1 MRLRLFPL
9 LLATWI
15 LGCTTAVHVH
25 SAKSPTASF
34 DRYRTFA
41 LDMTENAPSG
51 YASSARSAEVR
62 KRVRQYASAL
72 LEGRGF
78 VLTAIEGK
86 PDLVLRIAAG
96 RAERVFRHAV
106 PWLEEEE
113 SEDFV
118 EGAFVIDAFD
128 AASDQL
134 VWHGAARGEAGSDR
148 IDDDRLRRAVTSV
161 LATFPAAVG
170 PPR

>member
-1 MRLRLFPL
+1 MRIRLFLL
-9 LLATWI
+9 LLATLI
-15 LGCTTAVHVH
+15 VGCTTAVHVH
-25 SAKSPTASF
+25 SARSPTASF

-62 KRVRQYASAL
+62 KRVRQYASAR
-72 LEGRGF
+72 LEAKGF
-78 VLTAIEGK
+78 VRTAIDAN
-86 PDLVLRIAAG
+86 PDLVLRIEAG
-96 RAERVFRHAV
+96 RVERVFRHAV

-113 SEDFV
+113 GEDFV

-128 AASDQL
+128 AATDQL
-134 VWHGAARGEAGSDR
+134 VWHGAARGEADSDR
-148 IDDDRLRRAVTSV
+148 VDDERIRRAVASV
-161 LATFPAAVG
+161 LATFPSAVG